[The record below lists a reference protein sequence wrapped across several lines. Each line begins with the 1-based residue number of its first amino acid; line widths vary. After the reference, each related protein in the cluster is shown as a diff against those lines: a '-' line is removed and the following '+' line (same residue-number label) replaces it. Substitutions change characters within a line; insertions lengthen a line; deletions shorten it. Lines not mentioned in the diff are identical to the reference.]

1 MSKKV
6 EVKNFELQKVKF
18 NAKKGLIINYFDIN
32 SPNDLWNVDSDSQPS
47 EDYINALNELKEV
60 FAYSL
65 ALNNGWDYL
74 RDNNRKN
81 EEVLKKSILSWKEEI
96 ERCVVTGLSVVGV
109 GDSKGIKISGSLKT
123 DLGVVGLASPIARF
137 DSLVT
142 NSMDE
147 EIMIGDLAETAFV
160 KIQLEIWSFI
170 FAGKRGGGEIN
181 FPEAEKPV
189 SGLNITKLEKVG

>member
-6 EVKNFELQKVKF
+6 DVKNFELQKVKF
-18 NAKKGLIINYFDIN
+18 NAKKGLIINFFDIN

-47 EDYINALNELKEV
+47 EDYLNAINALKEV

-65 ALNNGWDYL
+65 QLNNGWEFA
-74 RDNNRKN
+74 RENNRKN
-81 EEVLKKSILSWKEEI
+81 DDALKKSIQFWNEEV
-96 ERCVVTGLSVVGV
+96 ERCNVTGLSVVGV

-123 DLGVVGLASPIARF
+123 DLGVVGLTSPIIRF
-137 DSLVT
+137 DSFVT
-142 NSMDE
+142 NSIDE
-147 EIMIGDLAETAFV
+147 DVMIGDLAETAFV

-170 FAGKRGGGEIN
+170 FAGKRGGELY
-181 FPEAEKPV
+181 FPESEKPV